1 MSYRLTFTKGTKINS
16 SSMLNEG
23 NEYILGRG
31 SQCDIRV
38 SEGDVSGRHLQLT
51 VDSSGD
57 LELKNLTTHPRT
69 TFVNE
74 EAISLG
80 GVVKLLVGDEV
91 TIGGSR
97 SVAFN
102 IEKVLQP
109 ARGVTG
115 NIGDGR
121 SSSMSNIAGTGCV
134 SESSN
139 GVDTYF
145 AVVGRNKNNGN
156 IPQGAGNSEQKE
168 TRRPALQNE
177 VSEEQPK
184 QPPKQDEMPFDGRMQ
199 NESDAPS
206 DGDKIIPPRP
216 NSHTDH
222 PVRNFSR
229 TRSPRWLFFA
239 SLLFSVSFA
248 LFLFHPRA
256 GVLAIPKGD
265 KGPLWST
272 LEGGDEKKA
281 VASAF
286 NDATN
291 CFASPNPLDW
301 QRGVLTLE
309 SVVRGERGTTSGR
322 DKRKREVEQCLK
334 DHPEWRRKIL
344 WLASNA
350 SKSGMRESATS
361 TLERL
366 GEPNPK

>member
-51 VDSSGD
+51 IDSNGY

-97 SVAFN
+97 SVAFS

-109 ARGVTG
+109 VSGVKG

-184 QPPKQDEMPFDGRMQ
+184 QPPKQDEMPFDERMQ

-248 LFLFHPRA
+248 LFLFQA
-256 GVLAIPKGD
+256 GVLVHLKGD
-265 KGPLWST
+265 GKSFWPTGKDGS
-272 LEGGDEKKA
+272 KA
-281 VASAF
+281 LVA
-286 NDATN
+286 ATN
-291 CFASPNPLDW
+291 CFNGETPQDW
-301 QRGVLTLE
+301 KRGVLWLE
-309 SVVRGERGTTSGR
+309 CAASSGVNV
-322 DKRKREVEQCLK
+322 KEKLK
-334 DHPEWRRKIL
+334 ENLEWRKKVLR
-344 WLASNA
+344 LASKA
-350 SKSGMRESATS
+350 SERGMRESVAD
-361 TLERL
+361 TLARL
-366 GEPNPK
+366 GKSGRK

>member
-23 NEYILGRG
+23 NEYIVGRG
-31 SQCDIRV
+31 SKCDIRV

-156 IPQGAGNSEQKE
+156 IPQGAGNSAQKE
-168 TRRPALQNE
+168 TRRPALQSE
-177 VSEEQPK
+177 ISEEQPK

-206 DGDKIIPPRP
+206 DAGQDHPPRP
-216 NSHTDH
+216 RSQSNR

-229 TRSPRWLFFA
+229 TRSPRWFFFA

-248 LFLFHPRA
+248 LFLSQA
-256 GVLAIPKGD
+256 GVLALLRDGGEPFGPKGKSEFD
-265 KGPLWST
+265 PLET
-272 LEGGDEKKA
+272 
-281 VASAF
+281 
-286 NDATN
+286 ATK
-291 CFASPNPLDW
+291 CFKSEESQDW
-301 QRGVLTLE
+301 KRGVLWLE
-309 SVVRGERGTTSGR
+309 CAASSGVNV
-322 DKRKREVEQCLK
+322 KEKLK
-334 DHPEWRRKIL
+334 ENLEWRRKVLI
-344 WLASNA
+344 LASEA
-350 SKSGMRESATS
+350 SKRGMHESVAD
-361 TLERL
+361 TLARL
-366 GEPNPK
+366 GKPGRK